1 MIDQALQFIA
11 AALPLALV
19 GLGLAFAAVAYDQ
32 SSKGKTPLLQTG
44 LATLAF
50 ALSLF
55 SCGAFVPQAQAAP
68 ADHQATAEASAHQV
82 AQDSDL
88 QGKGALGNLEA
99 SSDGVQFFLGND
111 LLWAGSACSFDKV
124 QAPNDLLAAG
134 QSIEVDNA
142 TVKGSVRAAGQNVVV
157 KGTQVKQSVTL
168 AGQLVQVAKGSSEA
182 VALCGQ
188 TAAFSG
194 ETKALH
200 AAAGTV
206 IINGIVH
213 GDVNVTAQKLEI
225 GPGAVIDG
233 TLTAEVGTEP
243 AIADGASI
251 GKKKVTLNPETSN
264 VEAELGQAAGV
275 LSAVALGGMIF
286 AKALGLLG
294 FLLIALLA
302 EWLVRRQVQDS
313 AQMAR
318 TRTAALVGSGVVGGL
333 VAPILL
339 VALLFTVVGV
349 PLAFGLGGALLA
361 IQMLAGGFA
370 AASLAKIAFPK
381 MGRFAGSLLMA
392 LILGLVSL
400 IPVVGWILTVAAF
413 MYLLGYVL
421 QKIYLGMRSDR
432 GSAPKPYD
440 SAGPGVP
447 QDNGSAPAAAPQAAS
462 PAAPFAPE
470 GAQVNPVAAAA
481 VAAVPAA
488 ELAAAA
494 EPAAE
499 PEPGSDQPRA

>member
-68 ADHQATAEASAHQV
+68 ADHQATAEASAHQAV
-82 AQDSDL
+82 RDSDL

-206 IINGIVH
+206 IINGIF
-213 GDVNVTAQKLEI
+213 
-225 GPGAVIDG
+225 
-233 TLTAEVGTEP
+233 
-243 AIADGASI
+243 
-251 GKKKVTLNPETSN
+251 
-264 VEAELGQAAGV
+264 AAGGDT
-275 LSAVALGGMIF
+275 LF
-286 AKALGLLG
+286 ACLLDTG
-294 FLLIALLA
+294 TV
-302 EWLVRRQVQDS
+302 WL
-313 AQMAR
+313 
-318 TRTAALVGSGVVGGL
+318 
-333 VAPILL
+333 
-339 VALLFTVVGV
+339 VGV
-349 PLAFGLGGALLA
+349 PLAFLGVFLGAPLWCVCLLIFCDDIA
-361 IQMLAGGFA
+361 KVTIGFVHLFREKWVRNVTAQIQ
-370 AASLAKIAFPK
+370 
-381 MGRFAGSLLMA
+381 
-392 LILGLVSL
+392 
-400 IPVVGWILTVAAF
+400 
-413 MYLLGYVL
+413 
-421 QKIYLGMRSDR
+421 Q
-432 GSAPKPYD
+432 
-440 SAGPGVP
+440 
-447 QDNGSAPAAAPQAAS
+447 N
-462 PAAPFAPE
+462 
-470 GAQVNPVAAAA
+470 
-481 VAAVPAA
+481 
-488 ELAAAA
+488 
-494 EPAAE
+494 
-499 PEPGSDQPRA
+499 